1 LVIPLVRG
9 WAIGPSCG
17 CRGCCWSPPSP
28 CPPCSRSPSPQPTL
42 VGYLTAGAT
51 PVWLLGSFAV
61 LSLLYRAEVSTDQ
74 SAAAAEASVEPA
86 PTSAAVAPSSAAAPQ
101 SGAEVLT
108 KGAQAERVYAGPQR
122 RWRAGQRW
130 AAGRGGWA
138 HPELRPCPGRPVPG
152 PTTGRPPAQRSAG
165 RPGRRGPR
173 GRTMTSAA
181 LADRAGASRLVAALE
196 HPWAII
202 SVPASRRPPG
212 RGGSLGLSMQASEG
226 WANLPATTRP
236 PQRVQPE
243 AAGGRVATGR
253 ARQSGPSQPAG
264 WARQG
269 RRTVMAV
276 DLVSVSW
283 PPGRWQ
289 PPGPSPRPAL
299 PCDGLLARSASRW
312 LLPGLPSR
320 FASPAP

>member
-1 LVIPLVRG
+1 MVIPLVRG

-212 RGGSLGLSMQASEG
+212 RGGSLGLSMQESEG

-243 AAGGRVATGR
+243 AAW
-253 ARQSGPSQPAG
+253 AG
-264 WARQG
+264 
-269 RRTVMAV
+269 
-276 DLVSVSW
+276 
-283 PPGRWQ
+283 
-289 PPGPSPRPAL
+289 
-299 PCDGLLARSASRW
+299 
-312 LLPGLPSR
+312 
-320 FASPAP
+320 

>member
-17 CRGCCWSPPSP
+17 YRGCCWSPPSP

-202 SVPASRRPPG
+202 SVPASRRPPRSWRQPRAVDAG
-212 RGGSLGLSMQASEG
+212 KRGLGQPARHNAS
-226 WANLPATTRP
+226 A
-236 PQRVQPE
+236 
-243 AAGGRVATGR
+243 ATGA
-253 ARQSGPSQPAG
+253 ARGCWGPGSHWPCPPIWAEPACRLG
-264 WARQG
+264 EAGAGVQ
-269 RRTVMAV
+269 
-276 DLVSVSW
+276 
-283 PPGRWQ
+283 
-289 PPGPSPRPAL
+289 
-299 PCDGLLARSASRW
+299 
-312 LLPGLPSR
+312 
-320 FASPAP
+320 